1 VADWALDGTPAESLL
16 AHTCHDH
23 QEADDECRDRASD
36 RFIDRRIMALAW
48 RAIGRGASGWKR
60 IVSAAFR

>member
-1 VADWALDGTPAESLL
+1 MSVATGPA
-16 AHTCHDH
+16 TG
-23 QEADDECRDRASD
+23 
-36 RFIDRRIMALAW
+36 FIDRRIMALAW